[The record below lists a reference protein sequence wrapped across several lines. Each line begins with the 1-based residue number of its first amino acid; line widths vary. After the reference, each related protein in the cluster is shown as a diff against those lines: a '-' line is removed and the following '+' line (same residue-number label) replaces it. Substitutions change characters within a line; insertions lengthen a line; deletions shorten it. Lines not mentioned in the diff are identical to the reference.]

1 MAQAAGHGIRQWQSW
16 ARALQMKGWAWG
28 HGDTSRETDT
38 PLTGTWE

>member
-1 MAQAAGHGIRQWQSW
+1 MAQAAGHGIRPWQSW